1 MVSVVLASHGGF
13 AEGIME
19 SGAMIFGQQKDVAAV
34 TLTPDMGPDD
44 LKAKLESA
52 VASFE
57 EQEHVLFFVDL
68 FGATPFNQ
76 VNGLMSDE
84 HEDWVMVTGLNLP
97 MLIEAYADRMSMD
110 TAAEIAA
117 AVFTEARNG
126 IHIKPESLEPVEK
139 KEASASDN
147 LSGTLAP
154 GTVIGDGKIKTGLV
168 RIDSRLLHGQVATAW
183 SKEVKPTRI
192 IVVSDSVAHDKMR
205 KTLIVEAAPPGVK
218 ANVIPIDKL
227 IEIWDDPRFGGTK
240 ALFLFEN
247 PHDVLRAVK
256 GGVDF
261 KEVNVGSMAHSA
273 GKTLVNAAIAMDEND
288 MHAFEELRDEGVE
301 FNVRQ
306 VPSDKSQD
314 IWALLK
320 KCGLA
325 K

>member
-1 MVSVVLASHGGF
+1 MVSIVLASHGKF

-19 SGAMIFGQQKDVAAV
+19 SGSMIFGPQKDVAAV

-44 LKAKLESA
+44 LKAKLQEA

-76 VNGLMSDE
+76 VNALIGDE
-84 HEDWVMVTGLNLP
+84 HKDWVMVTGLNLP
-97 MLIEAYADRMSMD
+97 MLIEAYADRMGME
-110 TAAEIAA
+110 TAAEIATA
-117 AVFTEARNG
+117 IFKEAREG
-126 IHIKPESLEPVEK
+126 IRIKPSDLEPKDEGQKAEQNQDLGV
-139 KEASASDN
+139 
-147 LSGTLAP
+147 LAP
-154 GTVIGDGKIKTGLV
+154 GTVVGDGKIKTGLV

-183 SKEVKPTRI
+183 SKDVKPTRI

-218 ANVIPIDKL
+218 ANVIPVSKL
-227 IEIWDDPRFGGTK
+227 IEIWNDPRFGATK
-240 ALFLFEN
+240 ALFLFEC
-247 PHDVLRAVK
+247 PQDVLRAVE

-261 KEVNVGSMAHSA
+261 TEVNIGSMAHSA
-273 GKTLVNAAIAMDEND
+273 GKTLVSSAIAMDEAD
-288 MHAFEELRDEGVE
+288 VECMEKLRDHGVN

-320 KCGLA
+320 KCGLI